1 MLAAL
6 DGSCRTPIA
15 GFAEAD
21 GGRLTIEGLLLRP
34 DGSEEIHGWREGAV
48 GDADRIGTELGKE
61 LRLRAG
67 PGFGLD

>member
-15 GFAEAD
+15 GFAELD
-21 GGRLTIEGLLLRP
+21 GDRLVLEGLLLKP
-34 DGSEEIHGWREGAV
+34 DGSAEIRAQCAGGIADAV
-48 GDADRIGTELGKE
+48 RLGTELGGD
-61 LRLRAG
+61 LRRRAG

>member
-34 DGSEEIHGWREGAV
+34 DGSEEIRGRL
-48 GDADRIGTELGKE
+48 DATHLVHADAF
-61 LRLRAG
+61 LRAQYVHTLSAA
-67 PGFGLD
+67 PHASW